1 MEAFEHSP
9 GLRAYLV
16 LDALPAGA
24 RTFMVADEMAEPHI
38 HLGELAIVDT
48 NDREL
53 QSGEIYLVRW
63 SSGTERLMSVKYRST
78 GWVGWWVGTAGQP
91 WGRKRKPGEA
101 PISMEKTIEVA
112 QRWGL
117 VDGPYTEEGLRSRL
131 VGRVIGIY
139 AASVEGPSRLI
150 EQRPGQ

>member
-1 MEAFEHSP
+1 MTDFEHSP

-24 RTFMVADEMAEPHI
+24 RTFMVADQMAEPHI
-38 HLGELAIVDT
+38 HLGEVAIVDT

-78 GWVGWWVGTAGQP
+78 GWVGWWVAAAAYP
-91 WGRKRKPGEA
+91 WGRRRKPGEA
-101 PISMEKTIEVA
+101 AVPMEATIARA

-117 VDGPYTEEGLRSRL
+117 IDGPYNPEGLEKRL

-139 AASVEGPSRLI
+139 ATAAEGPRRLI
-150 EQRPGQ
+150 EHKRRE

>member
-24 RTFMVADEMAEPHI
+24 RAFMVTDEMAEPHI

-63 SSGTERLMSVKYRST
+63 SSGGERLISIKYRST
-78 GWVGWWVGTAGQP
+78 GWVGWWVGTAGRP
-91 WGRKRKPGEA
+91 WGHRKPGQL
-101 PISMEKTIEVA
+101 PISMEKTLQVA

-117 VDGPYTEEGLRSRL
+117 VDGPYKPHVLRSLL
-131 VGRVIGIY
+131 VGRVMGIY
-139 AASVEGPSRLI
+139 AATAEGPIRLI
-150 EQRPGQ
+150 EQRPSK